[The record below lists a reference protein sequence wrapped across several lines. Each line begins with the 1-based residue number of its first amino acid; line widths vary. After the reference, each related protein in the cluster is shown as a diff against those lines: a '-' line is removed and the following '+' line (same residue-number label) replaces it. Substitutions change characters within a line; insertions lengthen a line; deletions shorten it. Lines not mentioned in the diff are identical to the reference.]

1 MKKSPPF
8 YNVFTIILAIIAFL
22 LYLKAN
28 GVI

>member
-8 YNVFTIILAIIAFL
+8 YNVITIILAIIAL
-22 LYLKAN
+22 LLLLKSQ